1 MLRFLALISL
11 ALACATPGFA
21 CDMDLETRSDRIAQY
36 VENGLACLKT
46 PPNQLRFDT
55 VMERSFLQR
64 INEERE
70 SRGLSALKLRMELRP
85 AARFHSLD
93 MASNKFFKHESPDG
107 RFAGQRIAGFDRTL
121 LAQSTAENIA
131 QFGPAVCRD
140 QNERQVSCFE
150 LPGFKL
156 PTRAY
161 VVDDLHDK
169 LMKSDGH
176 RANILA
182 PESTHISI
190 GVARS
195 DTAFYVTQVF
205 ANQVGELDASL
216 PLTLRPGARLRAH
229 ANLKDWESSS
239 FAVLD
244 EAEMRIDL
252 PDDRLK
258 NVSPGQK
265 SLVVR
270 GETVATEEEGNRTY
284 TTRKWLDLFG
294 PDFTVARS
302 ARES

>member
-1 MLRFLALISL
+1 MLRLLTLISL
-11 ALACATPGFA
+11 AMACAMPSLA
-21 CDMDLETRSDRIAQY
+21 CDMDLETRAASVAQY
-36 VENGLACLKT
+36 VENGQVCLKD
-46 PPNQLRFDT
+46 PPGQLRFDD
-55 VMERSFLQR
+55 VMERSFLRR
-64 INEERE
+64 INEERQ
-70 SRGLSALKLRMELRP
+70 SRGLNALKLRTELRP

-93 MASNKFFKHESPDG
+93 MASNGFFRHESPDG
-107 RFAGQRIAGFDRTL
+107 RLASQRIAGFDRTL

-140 QNERQVSCFE
+140 QHEREVSCFDV
-150 LPGFKL
+150 PGFEL
-156 PTRAY
+156 PTRAN
-161 VVDDLHDK
+161 VVDELHDK

-182 PESTHISI
+182 PEATHVSI

-205 ANQVGELDASL
+205 ANQVGELDAPL
-216 PLTLRPGARLRAH
+216 ALTLRPKSRLRVQAT
-229 ANLKDWESSS
+229 LKDWESNS

-244 EAEMRIDL
+244 EAEVRIDL
-252 PDDRLK
+252 SDDRLK

-270 GETVATEEEGNRTY
+270 GETVTTEEDGYRTY

-294 PDFTVARS
+294 PDFTVARG

>member
-1 MLRFLALISL
+1 MLRFLTLFL
-11 ALACATPGFA
+11 FGLACATPVFA
-21 CDMDLETRSDRIAQY
+21 CNIDVEARSDVVAEY
-36 VENGLACLKT
+36 VENGQACLKD
-46 PPNQLRFDT
+46 PPGKLRFDT
-55 VMERSFLQR
+55 VMERAFVQR
-64 INEERE
+64 VNAERE
-70 SRGLSALKLRMELRP
+70 KRGLKALKLRRELRP

-93 MASNKFFKHESPDG
+93 MASNGFFKHASPDG
-107 RFAGQRIAGFDRTL
+107 RVAGQRIAGFDRTL

-140 QNERQVSCFE
+140 QNERKVSCFDV
-150 LPGFKL
+150 PGFEL

-161 VVDDLHDK
+161 VVDDLHDR

-182 PESTHISI
+182 PETTHISI

-205 ANQVGELDASL
+205 ANQVGELDAPL
-216 PLTLRPGARLRAH
+216 PLRLRPTARLRVKASL
-229 ANLKDWESSS
+229 ADWDESS

-244 EAEMRIDL
+244 DAEVRTDL
-252 PDDRLK
+252 PGDRLQK
-258 NVSPGQK
+258 ISLGQK

-270 GETVATEEEGNRTY
+270 GENVIVEEDGNRTY

-294 PDFTVARS
+294 PDFTVARG